1 MIQIL
6 ITDYLSEDAKRI
18 REEVF
23 IQEQKFTLE
32 FDEIDEYAKCV
43 VLYVD
48 GVAVACCRYF
58 QEGEDGDYIVGRIA
72 VRREYSGRH
81 FGELI
86 LREVETR
93 IKKAGGRKISISAQF
108 RVKEFYSKLGFVE
121 SGNLYYDEYCEHIHM
136 EKEII

>member
-6 ITDYLSEDAKRI
+6 VTDYLSEDAKRI

-48 GVAVACCRYF
+48 EVAVACCRYY
-58 QEGEDGDYIVGRIA
+58 QVEKEGDYVVGRIA
-72 VRREYSGRH
+72 VKKEYRGRH

-86 LREVETR
+86 LHEVEAR
-93 IKKAGGRKISISAQF
+93 IKNSGGRKITISAQL
-108 RVKEFYSKLGFVE
+108 RVKEFYNKLGFIE
-121 SGNLYYDEYCEHIHM
+121 SGNLYYDEYCEHMQM